1 MKKYFLTAL
10 ILCSTLA
17 VWADGWKFT
26 KTTVYGAGGYW
37 EDGQKTRID
46 CSYKNGVFQ
55 YERKVTEGKEM
66 FIYHT
71 NAFFSEPKQIYGPGE
86 DLGVY
91 VALSQSGTLLDYM
104 PYARVTVIP
113 QNPKWTKSGKAS
125 NQIPAIGDVEG
136 QAIDDA
142 GRYAVT
148 PPDTVTLMARI
159 PTSGE
164 QMAIVYS
171 CNGMDVV
178 HLYKWDDEVAIYAE
192 WTDEDDNS
200 ETWSEDEIM
209 SEDELLQDI
218 YDDSNEEKT
227 LTYAIIIGAAVLLIG
242 LILFL
247 IRKKKKK
254 EPVEDDFQQP
264 EQPVAQQPANVC
276 PNCGAPITGNERFCG
291 NCGQKLL

>member
-254 EPVEDDFQQP
+254 EPVEDDFQQQ

-276 PNCGAPITGNERFCG
+276 PNCGASITGNERFCG

>member
-227 LTYAIIIGAAVLLIG
+227 LTYAIIIGAAVFLIG